1 MGLIIGNKIKKFM
14 VGYPTMSDKYNVAGA
29 ILSGSSAVKFGDP
42 LMWDS
47 ETQNG
52 DGYYVKKAAS
62 TVTAANFAG
71 FALATNVKLA
81 DGFPGTT
88 VETVP
93 GEALNLL
100 VNGYIAVDIA
110 ATTSI
115 KSSILPGAKLYI
127 TSAGVLT
134 LTATSNVDTGY
145 VCTGLFDIVE
155 ENSTDSNYEY
165 VIEICKV

>member
-1 MGLIIGNKIKKFM
+1 MGLIINNKIKKFM
-14 VGYPTMSDKYNVAGA
+14 NGYPTVSDKYNVAGA

-47 ETQNG
+47 ATQNG

-62 TVTAANFAG
+62 TVTAENFAG
-71 FALATNVKLA
+71 FVLATNVKLA

-88 VETVP
+88 VEIVP

-100 VNGYIAVDIA
+100 INGYIAVDIKA
-110 ATTSI
+110 STSI
-115 KSSILPGAKLYI
+115 KSSILPGAKVYI
-127 TSAGVLT
+127 TPAGVLT
-134 LTATSNVDTGY
+134 LTSTSNVDTGY

-155 ENSTDSNYEY
+155 EAGSNYEY
-165 VIEICKV
+165 VIEICKA

>member
-1 MGLIIGNKIKKFM
+1 MGLIINNKIKKFM
-14 VGYPTMSDKYNVAGA
+14 IGYPTVSDKYNVAGA

-47 ETQNG
+47 ATQNG

-71 FALATNVKLA
+71 FVLATNVKLA

-100 VNGYIAVDIA
+100 INGYIAVDIKA
-110 ATTSI
+110 ASSF
-115 KSSILPGAKLYI
+115 KSSILPGAKVYI
-127 TSAGVLT
+127 TPAGVLT
-134 LTATSNVDTGY
+134 LTASTNIDTGY

-155 ENSTDSNYEY
+155 ENSAGSNYEY
-165 VIEICKV
+165 VIEICKA

>member
-1 MGLIIGNKIKKFM
+1 MGLIISDKIKKFM
-14 VGYPTMSDKYNVAGA
+14 VGYPTVSDKYNVAGA

-47 ETQNG
+47 ATQNG

-71 FALATNVKLA
+71 FVLATNVKLA

-100 VNGYIAVDIA
+100 INGYIAVDVA
-110 ATTSI
+110 ASTSI

-127 TSAGVLT
+127 TPAGVLT
-134 LTATSNVDTGY
+134 LTADSNVDTGY
-145 VCTGLFDIVE
+145 VCTGLFDVIE
-155 ENSTDSNYEY
+155 EAGSNYEY

>member
-1 MGLIIGNKIKKFM
+1 MGLIISDKIKKFM
-14 VGYPTMSDKYNVAGA
+14 VGYPTVSDKYNVAGA

-47 ETQNG
+47 ATQNG

-71 FALATNVKLA
+71 FVLATNVKLA

-100 VNGYIAVDIA
+100 INGYIAVDVA
-110 ATTSI
+110 ASTSI

-127 TSAGVLT
+127 TPAGVLT
-134 LTATSNVDTGY
+134 LTADSNVDTGY
-145 VCTGLFDIVE
+145 VCTGLFDVIE
-155 ENSTDSNYEY
+155 EAGSNYEY
-165 VIEICKV
+165 VIEICKA

>member
-1 MGLIIGNKIKKFM
+1 MGLIINDKIKKFM
-14 VGYPTMSDKYNVAGA
+14 VGYPTVSDKYNVAGA

-47 ETQNG
+47 ATQNG

-71 FALATNVKLA
+71 FVLATNVKLA
-81 DGFPGTT
+81 DDFPGTT

-100 VNGYIAVDIA
+100 INGYIAVDIA
-110 ATTSI
+110 ASTSI

-127 TSAGVLT
+127 TPAGVLT
-134 LTATSNVDTGY
+134 LTADSNIDTGY
-145 VCTGLFDIVE
+145 VCTGLFDVIDE
-155 ENSTDSNYEY
+155 AGSNYEY